1 MHCLGFGW
9 SGPVSVGKMPSS
21 GQINLEMK
29 KGEKRKVIFAS
40 DMKKKKRLRE
50 DKDTADDEI
59 GKEVVEEVE
68 TMDKEASTTM
78 LMTKSFFS
86 NSEDNNC
93 GNCSLTGFNNRN
105 LLLKNKLKCIFLLT
119 LTICRQFNSIETTE

>member
-1 MHCLGFGW
+1 
-9 SGPVSVGKMPSS
+9 
-21 GQINLEMK
+21 
-29 KGEKRKVIFAS
+29 
-40 DMKKKKRLRE
+40 MKKKWLRE

-68 TMDKEASTTM
+68 TIDKEASTTM

-86 NSEDNNC
+86 DSEDN
-93 GNCSLTGFNNRN
+93 NCSLTGFNNRN

-119 LTICRQFNSIETTE
+119 LTICRQFNSIETTQ